1 MKSQVKKKGLHTLK
15 SVQLKSLW
23 ALSELEDKKKDR
35 FTANEVAIF
44 LTERCKVDTSRQA
57 VHTALSRSRGLVSKN
72 KDGYKLMERGLQ
84 ELNEVKTPESQILSK
99 KERVDVFQKYDLH
112 SAIKKVSLK
121 EFRDGYYKMSIQNA
135 FVEVIDEVKKRT
147 GRPKDNNGRDLDGEP
162 LMQHVFGCGGT
173 HEPLIKFNDLSTDL
187 ERNEQQGLMYL
198 YKGVVGI
205 RNRKAHLNFVQN
217 DPIKTLEYL
226 SLASLLIRHL
236 DEYA

>member
-1 MKSQVKKKGLHTLK
+1 MKSEINKKGLHTLK
-15 SVQLKSLW
+15 SVQLKSFW
-23 ALSELEDKKKDR
+23 ALSELENEKKDR
-35 FTANEVAIF
+35 FTANEIAIF
-44 LTERCKVDTSRQA
+44 LTESCKVDTSRQA

-84 ELNEVKTPESQILSK
+84 ELNEVKPPESVNLSK

-112 SAIKKVSLK
+112 PAIKKVSLK

-162 LMQHVFGCGGT
+162 LMQHVFGCGGA